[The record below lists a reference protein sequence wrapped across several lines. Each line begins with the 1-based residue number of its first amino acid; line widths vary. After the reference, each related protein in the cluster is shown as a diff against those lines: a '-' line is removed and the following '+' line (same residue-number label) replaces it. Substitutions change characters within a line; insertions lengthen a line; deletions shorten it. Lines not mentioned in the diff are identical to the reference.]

1 VLGTLLNNA
10 VPMLS
15 AMQISKDAAGHP
27 LMIEAID
34 EATEAVRAG
43 ETLAS
48 PFAESPL
55 FEDDIVEMISVG
67 ESANNLP
74 EVLLT
79 IADTI
84 EKQVD
89 RMLTV
94 LVRLVEPL
102 LLLVLAGV
110 VVFIFVALVVPMLRM
125 SASM

>member
-1 VLGTLLNNA
+1 MV
-10 VPMLS
+10 
-15 AMQISKDAAGHP
+15 
-27 LMIEAID
+27 EAIE
-34 EATEAVRAG
+34 EAADAVRAG
-43 ETLAS
+43 EPLATS
-48 PFAESPL
+48 FGESPL
-55 FEDDIVEMISVG
+55 FADDIVEMISVG

-74 EVLLT
+74 DVLLT

-89 RMLTV
+89 RMLNV

-102 LLLVLAGV
+102 LLLLLAGI